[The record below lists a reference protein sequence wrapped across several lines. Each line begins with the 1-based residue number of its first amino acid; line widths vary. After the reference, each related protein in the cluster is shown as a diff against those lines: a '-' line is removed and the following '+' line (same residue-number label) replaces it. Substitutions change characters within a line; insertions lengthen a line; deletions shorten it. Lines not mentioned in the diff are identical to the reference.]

1 MFVVEF
7 GHQKKKICYGQIVK
21 IGQKKKMLESIFGKS
36 KKSRNHQKSNNDDSP
51 NEDNS
56 YVFVGNNNNN
66 NNDPNRPPYPQTLML
81 NDELI
86 RMGSSS
92 NSMYPSLDP
101 SSMPYSSGS
110 KNHLNVKQHATCRT
124 CSPID
129 NIPFSI
135 NANNNGNNGDSF
147 DDDELE
153 ILNILNRV
161 ENFMQTSKYEFNLEN
176 SILRESI

>member
-1 MFVVEF
+1 
-7 GHQKKKICYGQIVK
+7 
-21 IGQKKKMLESIFGKS
+21 
-36 KKSRNHQKSNNDDSP
+36 
-51 NEDNS
+51 
-56 YVFVGNNNNN
+56 
-66 NNDPNRPPYPQTLML
+66 
-81 NDELI
+81 
-86 RMGSSS
+86 MGSSS

-110 KNHLNVKQHATCRT
+110 NNHLNVKQHATCRT

>member
-1 MFVVEF
+1 
-7 GHQKKKICYGQIVK
+7 
-21 IGQKKKMLESIFGKS
+21 MLESIFGKS
-36 KKSRNHQKSNNDDSP
+36 KKSRQKTNNDDSP
-51 NEDNS
+51 NDDNG
-56 YVFVGNNNNN
+56 YVMVV

-92 NSMYPSLDP
+92 SVIPPSSNSLYPSLDP
-101 SSMPYSSGS
+101 SMPYSSGNS
-110 KNHLNVKQHATCRT
+110 GNHLHVKQATCRT

-129 NIPFSI
+129 NVPFSI
-135 NANNNGNNGDSF
+135 NANNNGNNNGSF

-161 ENFMQTSKYEFNLEN
+161 ENFMQTTKYEFNLEN